1 MILNN
6 IKKVIDSWIKM
17 GKIICDQIIKKYVN
31 MQICNIIDFH
41 QLYCVSFEIM

>member
-31 MQICNIIDFH
+31 ILCLF
-41 QLYCVSFEIM
+41 LYKKYKH